1 MKSRR
6 KSEVVLKKRF
16 DSKALLDEIC
26 LKAKIKSDD
35 GKVNTNC
42 YDNEFLKKSCNCIFQ
57 SLIFID
63 FVIGTSK
70 NCYSQIL
77 LEEWKHNFK
86 EKKITPQIADD
97 IETSPDDDDDDDDDD
112 SNNEDSQKNIV
123 ILIYLINIL
132 KDLS

>member
-16 DSKALLDEIC
+16 DSKPLSDEIC

-42 YDNEFLKKSCNCIFQ
+42 YDNEFLKKSCNCICQ
-57 SLIFID
+57 SLISID
-63 FVIGTSK
+63 SIIGTSK
-70 NCYSQIL
+70 NCYPQIL
-77 LEEWKHNFK
+77 LEEWKYNFK

-97 IETSPDDDDDDDDDD
+97 IETSPDDNDDDDDD
-112 SNNEDSQKNIV
+112 SNEEDSD
-123 ILIYLINIL
+123 LI
-132 KDLS
+132 